1 MRLNGRVLGCL
12 AASEVSWQRVGLSWR
27 GKRVAGLERTLVI
40 VKPDGVQR
48 GLVGEI
54 VGRLERRGLKIVA
67 MQMRVIQ
74 RSLAEQHY
82 AEHAGKAFYEA
93 LVSYI
98 GSGPSVTLV
107 LEAPAAI
114 AVTRSTVGK
123 TNPGEATPGTI
134 RGDLGLVV
142 GRNLIHAS
150 DSPDSAAREVEL
162 FFGTGA
168 LVEYERDIDRW
179 VLES

>member
-1 MRLNGRVLGCL
+1 M
-12 AASEVSWQRVGLSWR
+12 
-27 GKRVAGLERTLVI
+27 AGLERTLVI